1 MGRTKKAG
9 TKQDKTKTKRN
20 KKEEDL
26 EDFYSDSETGS
37 ETGSDTGSDTSQ
49 DEYEGTFDDMKDY
62 DMTMPMFGI
71 GIGLDVYDLRATVIL
86 LLLYVSL
93 HEDSRL
99 KGIANRWLYKLSK
112 T

>member
-9 TKQDKTKTKRN
+9 TKQPKTKKN

-26 EDFYSDSETGS
+26 EDLYSDSETSS
-37 ETGSDTGSDTSQ
+37 ETGTETSSETDE

-71 GIGLDVYDLRATVIL
+71 GVGIIAIL
-86 LLLYVSL
+86 GFAMY
-93 HEDSRL
+93 
-99 KGIANRWLYKLSK
+99 KGS
-112 T
+112 TM

>member
-26 EDFYSDSETGS
+26 EDLYSDSETGS
-37 ETGSDTGSDTSQ
+37 ETGSDTGSDTGSETDE

-71 GIGLDVYDLRATVIL
+71 GIGIIAIL
-86 LLLYVSL
+86 GFAMY
-93 HEDSRL
+93 
-99 KGIANRWLYKLSK
+99 KGAAV
-112 T
+112 

>member
-9 TKQDKTKTKRN
+9 AKQPKTKKN

-26 EDFYSDSETGS
+26 EDLYSDSETGS
-37 ETGSDTGSDTSQ
+37 ESGSETGSETYE

-71 GIGLDVYDLRATVIL
+71 GVGIIAIIGFAMY
-86 LLLYVSL
+86 
-93 HEDSRL
+93 
-99 KGIANRWLYKLSK
+99 KGSAV
-112 T
+112 

>member
-1 MGRTKKAG
+1 MGRTKKAS

-26 EDFYSDSETGS
+26 EDLYSDSDSDSYSDSETGS
-37 ETGSDTGSDTSQ
+37 ETGSET

-71 GIGLDVYDLRATVIL
+71 GIGIIAIL
-86 LLLYVSL
+86 GFAIY
-93 HEDSRL
+93 
-99 KGIANRWLYKLSK
+99 KGSAV
-112 T
+112 